1 MTCFSWNYS
10 TFFNTTQKTGQDFPH
25 VPEVGPPKSVVF
37 IWLTLPVP
45 VNKVGWYNWR
55 GASFSGLCV
64 IVAENNSFCKGSWMA
79 AKLAAVWAPAG
90 CLIVCRLQDNG
101 LKKET
106 NYLIHSRCMPAKPV
120 IWQGLDRVINGKQR
134 SCQFNFI
141 AKMSKDWGCLNFPN
155 IRMRGLREKILL
167 GWQDKNNLSIIY
179 PVKSHPF
186 STPLAPKIY
195 LSPSN
200 RVSYNAFPPNL
211 YRHKITRLSCITW
224 TNFSAH

>member
-1 MTCFSWNYS
+1 MLTQIFQNYNSSDKNYTFHVTCFSWNYS

-79 AKLAAVWAPAG
+79 EKLAAVWAPAG

-101 LKKET
+101 LKRKQT
-106 NYLIHSRCMPAKPV
+106 
-120 IWQGLDRVINGKQR
+120 IWYIPDACVQNQW
-134 SCQFNFI
+134 S
-141 AKMSKDWGCLNFPN
+141 
-155 IRMRGLREKILL
+155 
-167 GWQDKNNLSIIY
+167 DKVL
-179 PVKSHPF
+179 
-186 STPLAPKIY
+186 TEL
-195 LSPSN
+195 
-200 RVSYNAFPPNL
+200 
-211 YRHKITRLSCITW
+211 
-224 TNFSAH
+224 